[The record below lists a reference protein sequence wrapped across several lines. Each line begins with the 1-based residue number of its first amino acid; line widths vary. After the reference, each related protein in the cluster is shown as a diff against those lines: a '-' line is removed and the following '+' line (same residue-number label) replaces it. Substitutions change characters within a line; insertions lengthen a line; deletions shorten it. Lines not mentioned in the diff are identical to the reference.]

1 LFAGIGSVKLFPRSF
16 SPLVLF
22 WLELTGFPRHS
33 IKHPEPEN
41 LKTPHL
47 TTSLRGEIAMST
59 ATSLPANRI
68 RSNFVKTTRDQIVY
82 REQDASYGDDG
93 DEVRTSVGSVF
104 FAANQTETKKL
115 NGRNVEAVLFTIG
128 SSPGWFWMPKTEFVQ
143 STEPH
148 DIKKQTGIPHQ
159 P

>member
-1 LFAGIGSVKLFPRSF
+1 
-16 SPLVLF
+16 
-22 WLELTGFPRHS
+22 
-33 IKHPEPEN
+33 
-41 LKTPHL
+41 
-47 TTSLRGEIAMST
+47 MST

-68 RSNFVKTTRDQIVY
+68 RSNFVKTARDVIVY
-82 REQDASYGDDG
+82 REQDESYGDDG

-104 FAANQTETKKL
+104 FLANQTETKKL

-128 SSPGWFWMPKTEFVQ
+128 SSPGWFWMPKSEFVQ

-148 DIKKQTGIPHQ
+148 DVKKQTGVPFQ